1 MKKVFAIDQ
10 DKMKF
15 RSDFSKIR
23 KGGQGFGINRNNVAY
38 TLNTRDEAWVGIVE
52 TVKDERTDE

>member
-23 KGGQGFGINRNNVAY
+23 KGGQGFGINCHNVAY

-52 TVKDERTDE
+52 TRNDERTDK